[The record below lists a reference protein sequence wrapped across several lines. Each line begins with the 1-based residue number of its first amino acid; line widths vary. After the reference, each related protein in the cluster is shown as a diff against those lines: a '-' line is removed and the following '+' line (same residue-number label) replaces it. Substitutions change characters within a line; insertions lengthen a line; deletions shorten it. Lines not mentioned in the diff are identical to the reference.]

1 MKLNIP
7 VSFDLSQ
14 FEDAYNIVLIVL
26 GVIAVLTYCLVYVD
40 YSDGWNGCTRV
51 SVVTVGDLNVK

>member
-26 GVIAVLTYCLVYVD
+26 GIIAVLTALSCVCRLFGWMEWVYK
-40 YSDGWNGCTRV
+40 
-51 SVVTVGDLNVK
+51 VVARGL